1 MSMKTSNS
9 STIHAE
15 NAAQA
20 LRRFRVVFNA
30 VRTHFRLMEKEAGLG
45 GAQIWALSLIRDN
58 HKMGVND
65 VAVNMDIHQSTASN
79 LIKVLL
85 KKELI
90 TLAKSTAD
98 KRAVELKITAEGRK
112 VLKKI
117 PGPFQG
123 VLPKALAQ
131 LDAQTLVRLNA
142 DLEKLARVLQADE
155 DAGGIPLAQL

>member
-1 MSMKTSNS
+1 MKTSNS

-15 NAAQA
+15 NVAQA